1 MLIVHHSVV
10 NFALFG
16 KMVYWRLYL
25 DEFLLF
31 MIYEIRLIISVKIRS
46 QKEEEEEKITN

>member
-10 NFALFG
+10 DFALF
-16 KMVYWRLYL
+16 VRIAYWRLYL

-46 QKEEEEEKITN
+46 QKEKEEEKITN